1 MTFAVQCMKLDYL
14 LLKPYLKSVLLVLL
28 VPLIFPFFT
37 GTLFEGLSF
46 AATVMAMTT
55 GYAFSVVEKNGFD
68 RFYGFLPVKKS
79 ALVVGRYLILYAM
92 GFSALLISSCAQSAI
107 LHFSARRPF
116 PCGDDGNAPRMPP
129 AVLSLRGRADSRV
142 LSLRVHQGKDVYV
155 RPDRRLLAVLLRYGV
170 VCGGDKPHGPAPY
183 AKQRL
188 SLPLRNRFGGARHP
202 RFGRRLHQNRAE
214 KQGVRRTN
222 GVSNHR
228 HSPLAAMA
236 IVVRNMLIR
245 FLRRR

>member
-79 ALVVGRYLILYAM
+79 ALVVGRYLIIYVM
-92 GFSALLISSCAQSAI
+92 GFSALLISSCVQSAI
-107 LHFSARRPF
+107 LHLQHA
-116 PCGDDGNAPRMPP
+116 APSP
-129 AVLSLRGRADSRV
+129 AEMMGTILVC
-142 LSLRVHQGKDVYV
+142 
-155 RPDRRLLAVLLRYGV
+155 LLLFCLYAGVQIPGYYRYGSIKGKMFMFVPTVGFLLFYYVMGSFVGETNRMDLLIMQNSALAYLCGIGLVALVLV
-170 VCGGDKPHGPAPY
+170 VSAAASIKIVQ
-183 AKQRL
+183 K
-188 SLPLRNRFGGARHP
+188 NR
-202 RFGRRLHQNRAE
+202 
-214 KQGVRRTN
+214 V
-222 GVSNHR
+222 
-228 HSPLAAMA
+228 
-236 IVVRNMLIR
+236 
-245 FLRRR
+245 